1 MRLVGLWSVL
11 LLLVAGITPPVLNAD
26 DDNADIKDSGFYIRS
41 DSPVRDLGN
50 NNLGDAL
57 FDLNSFYST
66 KPERK
71 LFSGYRFN
79 QYFSMEAAW
88 IDPVEARRRGESGE
102 GDVAYNPSAL
112 VSAKEKDGV
121 SLGAVGMLPLGDQ
134 FGLFAKASVYKWDDE
149 DFLDDSL
156 SEGSGADDYVTD
168 SALGFGARYN
178 FSENFSVSAEWER
191 FNRRSDEDI
200 DFLSIGISTR
210 F

>member
-1 MRLVGLWSVL
+1 MRLVGLSSSVL
-11 LLLVAGITPPVLNAD
+11 FLFIAGTFPPVLNAD
-26 DDNADIKDSGFYIRS
+26 NHDNDGGFYVRS
-41 DSPVRDLGN
+41 ESSARGLGKD
-50 NNLGDAL
+50 NLGDAL
-57 FDLNSFYST
+57 FDFNSFYST
-66 KPERK
+66 RPERK
-71 LFSGYRFN
+71 LFSGYKFN

-88 IDPVEARRRGESGE
+88 IDPVEVQRRGESGE
-102 GDVAYNPSAL
+102 GSDSYSPGAL
-112 VSAKEKDGV
+112 VSAKDKDGL
-121 SLGAVGMLPLGDQ
+121 SLGAVGTVPLSDQ

-149 DFLDDSL
+149 DFLARSL
-156 SEGSGADDYVTD
+156 SSGSASEDYVTD